1 MGTEASSR
9 GSNREFDFRAQPQPR
24 NGRRGHQPPAQYLN
38 TTHAYRYVF
47 KIISTQVSAEKII
60 EAASTTPADLDSLR
74 TFSKMKESKHL
85 YKWVMIRE
93 TARDSFDMVCPA
105 HVDMVKASDEVETA
119 NSIVSIFHATQAMM
133 RSLKD
138 DETRASVCYRA
149 KRVMQKKVPQS
160 LVQLLEM
167 EIAADKNFSA
177 TPSVAD
183 TVVTR
188 VSRVAPA
195 ALAAADRAA

>member
-93 TARDSFDMVCPA
+93 TA
-105 HVDMVKASDEVETA
+105 